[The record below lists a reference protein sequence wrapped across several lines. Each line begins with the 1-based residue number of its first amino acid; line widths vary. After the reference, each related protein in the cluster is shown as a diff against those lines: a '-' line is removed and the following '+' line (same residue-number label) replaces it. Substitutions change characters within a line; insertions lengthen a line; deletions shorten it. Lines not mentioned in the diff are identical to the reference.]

1 VAVQISEVE
10 VVPRAPGEAPAAAPP
25 PPAPGGQASSPELAH
40 EIKQTVALL
49 HARDLRLHA
58 D

>member
-10 VVPRAPGEAPAAAPP
+10 VVPRAPGEEPAAAPP
-25 PPAPGGQASSPELAH
+25 PAPGAQAPSPELAH
-40 EIKQTVALL
+40 EIKRTVAIV

>member
-1 VAVQISEVE
+1 VAVQIAEVE
-10 VVPRAPGEAPAAAPP
+10 VVPRAPGEAPATAP
-25 PPAPGGQASSPELAH
+25 PPAPAAQAPSPELAH
-40 EIKQTVALL
+40 EIERTAALL